1 MPAQYTCVRVGA
13 HVQIVGSWCAF
24 VVKGRGFCL
33 QLSWEVSPLSSP
45 DGALCPRP
53 GLLMLAPY
61 DLILSGEFKHVYL
74 LLVQLKSR
82 LLCPN
87 VCLHLHV
94 GV

>member
-1 MPAQYTCVRVGA
+1 MPAQYTCIHVGS
-13 HVQIVGSWCAF
+13 HVKTVGSWCAV

-33 QLSWEVSPLSSP
+33 QLSWEVSPLSSS
-45 DGALCPRP
+45 DGALCRGP
-53 GLLMLAPY
+53 GLLMLGPC
-61 DLILSGEFKHVYL
+61 DLILSGEFKHVYM

-87 VCLHLHV
+87 VCMHFHV